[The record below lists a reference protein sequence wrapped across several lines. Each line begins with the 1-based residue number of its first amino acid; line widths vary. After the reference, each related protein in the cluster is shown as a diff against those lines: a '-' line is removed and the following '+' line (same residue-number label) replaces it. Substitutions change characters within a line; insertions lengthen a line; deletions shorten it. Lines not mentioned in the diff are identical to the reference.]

1 MTPGQALTQTRQ
13 ELRLPSFRT
22 AMVAGSSERIQRAL
36 TEFAAACGCT
46 YACRYQSREL
56 LEAELS
62 GAEFQLTVQA
72 RSIPADGSGTLA
84 LPAEDAMQSEVV
96 ITGTPLDGRSVEGV
110 LDDVVKFLHREA
122 SAYTED
128 DLDQIVENMPLLK
141 RYAQPDAAWNSWA
154 LIFRDHYVENSVGF
168 LLACERAGLA
178 PEWIYALSK
187 GDRTAHR
194 ERVHATFLERGYR
207 SAVLDNSVID
217 GTAGESMQQQA
228 LLVGAEVNAFIR
240 LAHQAGRR
248 VLVIDDGGLIA
259 QGRATGGTG
268 WERIDG
274 AIELTVSGLRR
285 ISRTNVEVPVVNMAR
300 SQLKTH
306 IAYAEIADSCL
317 RRVRSLL
324 HGQKFIGRRAV
335 CLGFGTL
342 GARIARGLR
351 ASGVRA
357 VVVDTDPLALIRA
370 AEEGFETARGLRAA
384 LEREAPFLITGST
397 GAQAVTPEDLTSL
410 PNGVFL
416 AGFATKDFS
425 LFSLNTE
432 DLPARKI
439 AETGTEYVLPHGG
452 SVILLGDG
460 RSLNL
465 YEAEG
470 IPNQGYDA
478 YRAGTYLV
486 ATAMCRTAK
495 DLPPGVHLQAADQI
509 IEDAGLFDAYYDTYI
524 ATDTTDRCGVMSL
537 GADYV

>member
-1 MTPGQALTQTRQ
+1 MTPGQALTRTRR
-13 ELRLPSFRT
+13 ELRLSSFRT
-22 AMVAGSSERIQRAL
+22 AVVAGDSERIQRAL
-36 TEFAAACGCT
+36 TAFAAARGCT
-46 YACRYQSREL
+46 YECRYQSGEL

-62 GAEFQLTVQA
+62 GEDFQLIVQA

-84 LPAEDAMQSEVV
+84 LPAEGAKQSEVV
-96 ITGTPLDGRSVEGV
+96 ITGTIVDCRPIDRL
-110 LDDVVKFLHREA
+110 LDDVVKSLRQEA
-122 SAYTED
+122 TAYTD
-128 DLDQIVENMPLLK
+128 DELDQIVANMPLLK
-141 RYAQPDAAWNSWA
+141 RYAQPDAIWNSWA

-168 LLACERAGLA
+168 LLGCERAGLA

-228 LLVGAEVNAFIR
+228 LLVGAEVNEFIR

-259 QGRATGGTG
+259 QGRATGGGG

-285 ISRTNVEVPVVNMAR
+285 ISRTDVDVPVFNMAR
-300 SQLKTH
+300 SRLKTH

-324 HGQKFIGRRAV
+324 HGQKFFGRRAV

-351 ASGVRA
+351 ASGVRV
-357 VVVDTDPLALIRA
+357 VVVDTSPLALIRA
-370 AEEGFETARGLRAA
+370 AEEGFETARSLRAA

-397 GAQAVTPEDLTSL
+397 GAQAVTPEDLTAL

-425 LFSLNTE
+425 LFSLNSE
-432 DLPARKI
+432 NLPVRQI
-439 AETGTEYVLPHGG
+439 ADIGTEYVLPDGG
-452 SVILLGDG
+452 SVVLLGDG

-486 ATAMCRTAK
+486 ATAMCRSAK
-495 DLPPGVHLQAADQI
+495 DLPPGVHLEVADQV

-524 ATDTTDRCGVMSL
+524 ATDAAGRLNRPS
-537 GADYV
+537 AE